1 MTQHSAFSFFTCKPC
16 TAIACDLQIAVKA
29 VESEQTKLDKVF
41 KLLGFLYQH
50 FVHVGDDKV
59 KKVMLQGLETRFKAY
74 DQPAMLIA
82 YMLNPQ
88 RQTAFLN
95 PLCNLVATRNA
106 VQLVEILYL
115 CFFPKEAEAEA
126 QAQAKGEAGIADQFI
141 AYMNKEAP
149 FDESKYTALLLYL
162 VNIWSICVVQEELH
176 MAFVE
181 LVTIMSAD
189 CISCEHI

>member
-1 MTQHSAFSFFTCKPC
+1 M
-16 TAIACDLQIAVKA
+16 ACDLQIAVKA

-50 FVHVGDDKV
+50 FVQVDDDKV

-95 PLCNLVATRNA
+95 PLCNFVATRNA

-115 CFFPKEAEAEA
+115 RFFPKEAEAEA

-149 FDESKYTALLLYL
+149 FDESKYTAMLLYL
-162 VNIWSICVVQEELH
+162 VNIWSICVVQEDLH
-176 MAFVE
+176 MALVE

-189 CISCEHI
+189 CKSCEHI